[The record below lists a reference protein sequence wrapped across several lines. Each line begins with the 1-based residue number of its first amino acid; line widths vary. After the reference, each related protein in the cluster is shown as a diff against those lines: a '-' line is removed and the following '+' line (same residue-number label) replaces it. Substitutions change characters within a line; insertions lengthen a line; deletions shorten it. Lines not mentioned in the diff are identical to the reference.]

1 MTLTYLN
8 VLLGLLL
15 LVVPGYLFY
24 AYDRLN
30 GGKAALAVVRMIV
43 QMAVMGGCLWALYRF
58 DFVVL
63 NLLWLLLLVVA
74 AAFMLVS
81 RTKIRSRVLFLPAC
95 VGMFVSVLIVTLY
108 LLFVVLRPEHA
119 MSARWFVPVTGV
131 LMAHVLTT
139 NISAVKTYFD
149 SLRQDSQPY
158 YTLLGNGAKRLQ
170 ALAPYVTRA
179 LRSLMMPAIANLSAM
194 GLFVLPMLLSGLLL
208 GGMDAVTAVALF
220 VVMMVAC
227 MTASVASVA
236 LMLWMADRYAFNRQG
251 QLTDVF
257 TAD

>member
-1 MTLTYLN
+1 MNLTYLN
-8 VLLGLLL
+8 ILLGLLL
-15 LVVPGYLFY
+15 LIVPGYLLY

-43 QMAVMGGCLWALYRF
+43 QMAVMGGCLWALFRF
-58 DFVVL
+58 DFVLL

-81 RTKIRSRVLFLPAC
+81 RTRIRSRVLFLPAC
-95 VGMFVSVLIVTLY
+95 VGMFVSVLVITLY

-119 MSARWFVPVTGV
+119 LSASWFVPVTGI

-139 NISAVKTYFD
+139 NISAIRTYFD

-179 LRSLMMPAIANLSAM
+179 LRSLMVPAVANLSAM

-208 GGMDAVTAVALF
+208 GGMDAVTAVGLF
-220 VVMMVAC
+220 VVMVIAG
-227 MTASVASVA
+227 MTASVTSVA
-236 LMLWMADRYAFNRQG
+236 LILWMADRYAFNRQG